1 VTYLNAI
8 ILCLGAKH
16 KDTNNPEKCQSPP
29 NRLRSA
35 QQTAINATLERL
47 VNSLKTD
54 FGALGDRL

>member
-1 VTYLNAI
+1 MQLFYVWAQSTKIQIIPKNA
-8 ILCLGAKH
+8 
-16 KDTNNPEKCQSPP
+16 

>member
-1 VTYLNAI
+1 MQLFYVWAQSTKIQI
-8 ILCLGAKH
+8 IPK
-16 KDTNNPEKCQSPP
+16 KCQSPP